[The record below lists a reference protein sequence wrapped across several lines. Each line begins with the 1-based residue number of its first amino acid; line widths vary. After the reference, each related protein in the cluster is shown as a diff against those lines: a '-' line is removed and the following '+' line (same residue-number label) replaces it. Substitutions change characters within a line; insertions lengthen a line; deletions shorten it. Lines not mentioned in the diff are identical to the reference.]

1 MQYMKKFYILWASAF
16 ILLLSGCGARPFVKT
31 DAAIIIMKTQKI
43 KFADTGY
50 IRSNEDLVALELF
63 SAGQAVGKFEI
74 ENMVC
79 VDGEGCMRKSSFNA
93 EYLNANYPDT
103 LMENILRSKPIY
115 GGQNLLKNEHG
126 FEQHILD
133 EYVEIKYRVTDR
145 QIYFKDRANR
155 VLIKIKK
162 QGIE

>member
-1 MQYMKKFYILWASAF
+1 MRKFYTLWASAF
-16 ILLLSGCGARPFVKT
+16 ILLFSGCGARPFVKT
-31 DAAIIIMKTQKI
+31 DAATIIMKTPKI

-50 IRSNEDLVALELF
+50 IRSNEDVVALELF
-63 SAGQAVGKFEI
+63 SAGQAVGKIEI
-74 ENMVC
+74 ENLVC

-115 GGQNLLKNEHG
+115 KGQNLSENAHG
-126 FEQHILD
+126 FEQSISD
-133 EYVEIKYRVTDR
+133 DGVDIRYKVTDR
-145 QIYFKDRANR
+145 QIYFKDRENS

-162 QGIE
+162 QGME

>member
-1 MQYMKKFYILWASAF
+1 MRKFYTLWVSLVA
-16 ILLLSGCGARPFVKT
+16 LLFLSGCGARPFVKT
-31 DAAIIIMKTQKI
+31 DAATIILKTPKL

-50 IRSNEDLVALELF
+50 VRSNEDLVVLELF

-79 VDGEGCMRKSSFNA
+79 VEGEGCMRKSSFNA

-115 GGQNLLKNEHG
+115 DGQNTVHNAHG
-126 FEQHILD
+126 FEQNIID
-133 EYVEIKYRVTDR
+133 EHVEINYRVTDR
-145 QIYFKDRANR
+145 QIYFKDRENR

>member
-1 MQYMKKFYILWASAF
+1 MKKFYILWASAL
-16 ILLLSGCGARPFVKT
+16 ILLLSGCGARPFVQT
-31 DAAIIIMKTQKI
+31 DAATIIMKTPKI

-115 GGQNLLKNEHG
+115 DGQNLVRNAHG
-126 FEQHILD
+126 FEQNIKSK
-133 EYVEIKYRVTDR
+133 YVDIKYRVDSNT
-145 QIYFKDRANR
+145 IFFKDIKNK
-155 VLIKIKK
+155 IIFKIKDTK
-162 QGIE
+162 